1 MKRPA
6 PVVADVWRGLRQ
18 YTPARIALGRAGGS
32 LPTDE
37 VLRFDLAHA
46 LARDAV
52 HTPLDLELL
61 ERDLNR
67 DHWSCLH
74 VKSRAENRA
83 AYLARPDWGRRLGT
97 GSASQ
102 LAALPRTA
110 CDVVFVVSDGLSSAA
125 VQNHAAPL
133 LKLVRPLLQ
142 GLSSGPVIIATQAR
156 VALADEVGELLQA
169 RLAVSVIG
177 ERPGLSSPDSLGLY
191 ITYAPKVGRS
201 DAERNC
207 ISNIRPQGLGYA
219 EAALQL
225 AALLHAA
232 LRQGLSGVTLKMTS
246 GSALKN

>member
-1 MKRPA
+1 MKLPA
-6 PVVADVWRGLRQ
+6 PIAADAWQSLRQ
-18 YTPARIALGRAGGS
+18 YTPARIALGRAGDS
-32 LPTDE
+32 LPTVE

-52 HTPLDLELL
+52 HTPLDLEQL
-61 ERDLNR
+61 ERDLKR
-67 DHWSCLH
+67 DGWPCLH

-83 AYLARPDWGRRLGT
+83 AYLARPDWGRRLDA

-102 LAALPRTA
+102 LAALPRAA

-133 LKLVRPLLQ
+133 LRLVRPLLQ
-142 GLSSGPVIIATQAR
+142 GFLPGPIIIATQAR

-201 DAERNC
+201 NAERNC
-207 ISNIRPQGLGYA
+207 ISNIRPQGLSYA

-232 LRQGLSGVTLKMTS
+232 LHQGLSGINLGMTAERVLK
-246 GSALKN
+246 A